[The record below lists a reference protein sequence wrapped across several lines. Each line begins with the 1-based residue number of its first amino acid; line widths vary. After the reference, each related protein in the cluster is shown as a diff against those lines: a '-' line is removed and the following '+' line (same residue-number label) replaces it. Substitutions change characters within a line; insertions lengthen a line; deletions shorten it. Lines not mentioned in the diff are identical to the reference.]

1 MAVMSETISSIATP
15 AWWRA
20 MPWCD
25 AAGRF
30 SWLKLAVLVLLCVP
44 AALVSAD
51 FIAGDLGP
59 RPLNEAV
66 HRIGNW
72 ALRLILLSLAVTP
85 ARSLLRWPR
94 VVQLRRMIGVAAF
107 AYVAVHLVLY
117 AADEKYDLVKV
128 AVEIAIRIY
137 LTIGFVALL
146 ILAALAATS
155 TDAMTRRLGG
165 RKWRNLHRLVYL
177 AALLSVIHFFMQTK
191 ANVNE
196 PWVMAGLF
204 AWLMLWRVANWRGW
218 ANGWW
223 MPAALAVAAAVLT
236 ALGEAVYYTIK
247 FSAPMEKVLAMNLA
261 IAGDLRPAV
270 IVGAVCLAIS
280 VIGLIRK
287 ALKEPAKSAR

>member
-1 MAVMSETISSIATP
+1 
-15 AWWRA
+15 

-44 AALVSAD
+44 AALVLAD

-94 VVQLRRMIGVAAF
+94 VMQLRRMIGVAAF
-107 AYVAVHLVLY
+107 TYVAAHLVLY
-117 AADEKYDLVKV
+117 AADEAWDLVKV
-128 AVEIAIRIY
+128 AVEIVVRIY

-165 RKWRNLHRLVYL
+165 RRWRNLHRLVYL

-196 PWVMAGLF
+196 PWIMAGLF
-204 AWLMLWRVANWRGW
+204 AWLMMWRVANWRGW
-218 ANGWW
+218 AGRLW
-223 MPAALAVAAAVLT
+223 MPAALALGAAVLT
-236 ALGEAVYYTIK
+236 ALGEAVYYAIK
-247 FSAPMEKVLAMNLA
+247 VDAPMLRILEANLMVA
-261 IAGDLRPAV
+261 AGMRPAV
-270 IVGAVCLAIS
+270 VVLVICLGVSAL
-280 VIGLIRK
+280 GLARAYMTRK
-287 ALKEPAKSAR
+287 P